1 MDLENYFRLN
11 FALIQYHKYSLT
23 EIENMMPWERDIYVE
38 LLRQHLKE
46 EKEKQESS
54 NQSMAVTK
62 TSDPI
67 DILLEMGI
75 DLDNLSEEEDYL
87 SALKE
92 AIAKIQFQTK
102 GAGDE
107 RQRILQEEV
116 IKVRKSRK
124 AADPKFKAKK
134 TKVSP
139 DAFFDKKKPEEAST
153 TSSRTES
160 TSWTTGLLRL

>member
-1 MDLENYFRLN
+1 MDLEAYFRLN

-38 LLRQHLKE
+38 LLKQHLKE
-46 EKEKQESS
+46 EKEKQERE
-54 NQSMAVTK
+54 QRKYGGK
-62 TSDPI
+62 TTDPI

-107 RQRILQEEV
+107 QRILQEEV

-124 AADPKFKAKK
+124 AADLSLKQRQLRLVQMLSLTRK
-134 TKVSP
+134 TKGSR
-139 DAFFDKKKPEEAST
+139 A

-160 TSWTTGLLRL
+160 TSWDW